1 MWPYGAAQCAQ
12 SGSPEE
18 YEATPLSLQVRETR
32 VGEWI
37 LISSLKDDKAVSR
50 RELNELY
57 CWRWHVELDFRAIKA
72 VMQMDV
78 LRCKTPAM
86 VVKEVAAHLL
96 AYNLV
101 RSVMAQAACRV
112 GCLPRQL
119 SFKGALQQ
127 LRSFEEQLRHGAYTR
142 TAWLCEVLIAGVG
155 QLKLLHRPGRVEPRA
170 IKRRSKNLTFLSQPR
185 GVLKAELQALRERKM
200 EGVWA

>member
-1 MWPYGAAQCAQ
+1 M
-12 SGSPEE
+12 
-18 YEATPLSLQVRETR
+18 SLQVRETR

-142 TAWLCEVLIAGVG
+142 TAWLCEVLITGGGAIEVAAPTG
-155 QLKLLHRPGRVEPRA
+155 PGGAP
-170 IKRRSKNLTFLSQPR
+170 
-185 GVLKAELQALRERKM
+185 GDQATI
-200 EGVWA
+200 